1 MLIQLKPL
9 MLGLLQWPRIVFI
22 WWCFASLS
30 FFISSSKCS
39 GLLEGIYFDEQ
50 PLRPSFRPFPA
61 ICKDCHAVATS
72 TSNYCCTSSTP
83 STTTN
88 QTTNWQMKNQPISSF
103 SYKITN
109 QPMTNN
115 YCCTSSTLSTTNQL
129 TNQASTNQCPT
140 GGSVG
145 YWVGSGYLLGTAT
158 SFSYK
163 ITNQPLTSNYCC
175 TSSTPSTTTTQ
186 ISN

>member
-1 MLIQLKPL
+1 M
-9 MLGLLQWPRIVFI
+9 

-88 QTTNWQMKNQPISSF
+88 QTTNWQMNYHPISSF
-103 SYKITN
+103 SNKITN
-109 QPMTNN
+109 QLLTNN
-115 YCCTSSTLSTTNQL
+115 YCCTSSMFSTTTNDLSQPTSRQSNHATNQKRNKPPPTTDPEPPQLQQQPTTNPLLKPISSFTNQL
-129 TNQASTNQCPT
+129 SNQPFTTNHFISSPAST
-140 GGSVG
+140 
-145 YWVGSGYLLGTAT
+145 
-158 SFSYK
+158 
-163 ITNQPLTSNYCC
+163 TSN
-175 TSSTPSTTTTQ
+175 Q
-186 ISN
+186 FL